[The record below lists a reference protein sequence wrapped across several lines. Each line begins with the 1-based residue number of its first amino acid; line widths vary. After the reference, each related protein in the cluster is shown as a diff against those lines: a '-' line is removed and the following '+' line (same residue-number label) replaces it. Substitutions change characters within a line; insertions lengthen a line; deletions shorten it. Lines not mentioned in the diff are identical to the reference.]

1 MGAQANS
8 DEIIKQLAGE
18 FRVMTR
24 GGLAVIAS
32 GLSRNTFDADIWVEP
47 MNSSELWAKG
57 VAPFVYDAGT
67 AQPVAIGSWEKIARE
82 ALASVIERDGV
93 IRING
98 LERPLD
104 IFRDPNQLERSHFDE
119 IWQRAQPMDDG
130 TRLPDP
136 IDLLVSKQETGRD
149 KDQTDIIF
157 LEGKIQA
164 DYLSHLPKASR
175 DEAVQMLERFLTP
188 RVAEVALAHADQAV
202 RDLGLRF
209 LRELAQ
215 EGDPF
220 AVEILRKIGKQ
231 GNG

>member
-1 MGAQANS
+1 MGAKGSS
-8 DEIIKQLAGE
+8 DEIIRLLAGD
-18 FRVMTR
+18 FRVMTL
-24 GGLAVIAS
+24 GGVAVIAY

-47 MNSSELWAKG
+47 MDSAEHWAKAI
-57 VAPFVYDAGT
+57 VRFIYDAGP
-67 AQPVAIGSWEKIARE
+67 AEVVAIGSWQNVARE
-82 ALASVIERDGV
+82 QLAAVIKRDGA

-104 IFRDPNQLERSHFDE
+104 IFRDPNQLDMSHFE
-119 IWQRAQPMDDG
+119 EVWQRAQPMDDG

-164 DYLSHLPKASR
+164 DYLARLPRASR
-175 DEAVQMLERFLTP
+175 DEAVLMLGRFLTP
-188 RVAEVALAHADQAV
+188 RVAEAALAHSDPAV
-202 RDLGLRF
+202 RDLGMRF
-209 LRELAQ
+209 LVELAQ

-220 AVEILRKIGKQ
+220 AAEILRKIGK
-231 GNG
+231 

>member
-1 MGAQANS
+1 MGSQANS
-8 DEIIKQLAGE
+8 DQIIRLLAGE
-18 FRVMTR
+18 FHVMTL
-24 GGLAVIAS
+24 GGVAVIAS

-47 MNSSELWAKG
+47 MDSAERWAKG
-57 VAPFVYDAGT
+57 VAPFIYDAVST
-67 AQPVAIGSWEKIARE
+67 EAVAIGSWEKVPRDE
-82 ALASVIERDGV
+82 LAAVIERDGV
-93 IRING
+93 VRVNG

-104 IFRDPNQLERSHFDE
+104 IFRDPNQLEMSHFDE
-119 IWQRAQPMDDG
+119 IWQRARPMDDG

-136 IDLLVSKQETGRD
+136 IDLLVSKQETGRE

-164 DYLSHLPKASR
+164 DYLKRLPLTSR
-175 DEAVQMLERFLTP
+175 DEAVHMLERFLTP
-188 RVAEVALAHADQAV
+188 RVAEAALAHADQAV

-220 AVEILRKIGKQ
+220 AAEILRKIGE
-231 GNG
+231 